1 MALVGASG
9 ESRAVLGANQDRN
22 LDRAWKY
29 GDTLSPLYYTFR
41 HCLVWRGHD
50 LIHDVGGC
58 RRALRYVRFHP
69 PNSDRSTAPSMAP
82 TVIPLPDN
90 LDLLG
95 FISCSSLIIF
105 LPQLMTH
112 NS

>member
-69 PNSDRSTAPSMAP
+69 PNSDRSMAL

-95 FISCSSLIIF
+95 FISCSCVFIF
-105 LPQLMTH
+105 LL
-112 NS
+112 